1 LADAG
6 TYTSLRRVRLWV
18 VHADER
24 PEGETKMEAEL
35 EHLLRTYSDNEVI
48 SEQGSLRD
56 LLICL
61 RNLADE
67 LQLDLE
73 EALTE
78 SADVHRERLLQAF
91 DPCL

>member
-1 LADAG
+1 VGLPEAIPDLPVPG
-6 TYTSLRRVRLWV
+6 VCP
-18 VHADER
+18 DER
-24 PEGETKMEAEL
+24 PEQETKMEPEL

-48 SEQGSLRD
+48 SEQRSLRD
-56 LLICL
+56 LLISL

-67 LQLDLE
+67 LHLDLE

-78 SADVHRERLLQAF
+78 SADVRRKQFLQAF